1 MPPSQPAGDPPP
13 KTHREI
19 RSTIFGLMM
28 AMMLAALD
36 QTIVATAMPTI
47 GRDLGDFQNLPWII
61 TAYLIAAT
69 AVVPLYGRLADTHG
83 RHVTML
89 SAICIFVLGSV
100 VSALAPSVATLA
112 VGRAIQG
119 LGGGGLVALAQTIIA
134 DVVPP
139 KERGRY
145 QVYIASVF
153 AASGVAGP
161 VLGGFIAEH
170 LHWSAI
176 FWINIPAGAA
186 ALFMTNSV
194 LRRMPRVHRRR
205 RMDFAG
211 AGLMVA
217 ATTTLLL
224 ALNWGGVRLP
234 WSSPVIMALLVTS
247 AMIWLLFV
255 ARIRTAAEPL
265 IPHELLRNS
274 VVVLGITSAGLGM
287 GTFMGLTFFVP
298 IYLELVVGLSASQ
311 SGIALIPLLVGTVSG
326 AITSG
331 HVMARVR
338 HYKRL
343 PMMGLALSTMALAT
357 LTLFPQGLPLWAL
370 EIMFAVASFGVGTS
384 FPVTTVAIQN
394 AVLMHMM
401 GSATATMHFFRQLS
415 GALVIAGFGA
425 IVLGSGVVVGRGAG
439 TAVTAGASAG
449 LIASFQWVFF
459 AAACG
464 VALALCAF
472 VMMKELPLRDRV
484 STGPAP
490 STAPAAGD

>member
-1 MPPSQPAGDPPP
+1 MSASAHAAEPPP

-47 GRDLGDFQNLPWII
+47 GRDLGDFQNLPWVI

-89 SAICIFVLGSV
+89 SAIAIFVVGSV
-100 VSALAPSVATLA
+100 ASALAPSVALLA
-112 VGRAIQG
+112 VARAIQG

-139 KERGRY
+139 KDRGRY

-161 VLGGFIAEH
+161 VLGGILAEH
-170 LHWSAI
+170 LHWSVI

-205 RMDFAG
+205 PIDLAG

-217 ATTTLLL
+217 ATTSLLL
-224 ALNWGGVRLP
+224 ALNWGGTRLP
-234 WSSPVIMALLVTS
+234 WSSPVILALLATS
-247 AMIWLLFV
+247 GIFWALFV
-255 ARIRTAAEPL
+255 TRIGTADEAL
-265 IPHELLRNS
+265 IPRALLRNS
-274 VVVLGITSAGLGM
+274 VVMLGITSAGFGM

-298 IYLELVVGLSASQ
+298 IYLEYVVGLSASQ
-311 SGIALIPLLVGTVSG
+311 SGLALIPLLVGTVSG

-331 HVMARVR
+331 HVMAHVR

-343 PMMGLALSTMALAT
+343 PMVGLTVSAAALAVLAT
-357 LTLFPQGLPLWAL
+357 AAPSLPLWAL
-370 EIMFAVASFGVGTS
+370 EILFAAASFGVGTS

-394 AVLMHMM
+394 AVLAHMM

-425 IVLGSGVVVGRGAG
+425 IVLGSGVSVARGSGVRVSPELAAG
-439 TAVTAGASAG
+439 LAGA
-449 LIASFQWVFF
+449 FHWVFL
-459 AAACG
+459 AAAFG
-464 VALALCAF
+464 VATALTAF
-472 VMMKELPLRDRV
+472 VLMKELPLRDRV
-484 STGPAP
+484 STGPE
-490 STAPAAGD
+490 TAPAAGD

>member
-1 MPPSQPAGDPPP
+1 MPPSHPAGDPPP

-47 GRDLGDFQNLPWII
+47 GRDLGDFQNLPWVI

-83 RHVTML
+83 RHITML
-89 SAICIFVLGSV
+89 SAIVIFVAGSV
-100 VSALAPSVATLA
+100 ASAMAPSVAALA
-112 VGRAIQG
+112 VARAIQG

-161 VLGGFIAEH
+161 VLGGLIAQH
-170 LHWSAI
+170 LHWSVI
-176 FWINIPAGAA
+176 FWLNIPCGAA

-194 LRRMPRVHRRR
+194 LKKMPRVHRRR

-224 ALNWGGVRLP
+224 ALNWGGVRMP

-247 AMIWLLFV
+247 AMIWLLFI
-255 ARIRTAAEPL
+255 ARIRTADEPL
-265 IPHELLRNS
+265 IPSELLRNS
-274 VVVLGITSAGLGM
+274 VVMLGITSAGFGM

-311 SGIALIPLLVGTVSG
+311 SGLALIPLLVGTVTG

-331 HVMARVR
+331 NVMARVR

-343 PMMGLALSTMALAT
+343 PMVGLAISTSALAT
-357 LTLFPQGLPLWAL
+357 LALFPQGLPLWGL
-370 EIMFAVASFGVGTS
+370 EILFAVASFGVGTS
-384 FPVTTVAIQN
+384 FPVTTVCIQN
-394 AVLMHMM
+394 AVQMHMM

-425 IVLGSGVVVGRGAG
+425 IVLGSGVVAGRGAG
-439 TAVTAGASAG
+439 TVLSAANSAT
-449 LIASFQWVFF
+449 LVASFQWVFL
-459 AAACG
+459 AAAMG
-464 VALALCAF
+464 VSTALCAF
-472 VMMKELPLRDRV
+472 VMMRELPLRDRV
-484 STGPAP
+484 STAP
-490 STAPAAGD
+490 VTAPAAGD

>member
-1 MPPSQPAGDPPP
+1 MSASPSPADHQP
-13 KTHREI
+13 KSHREI

-47 GRDLGDFQNLPWII
+47 GRDLGDFQNLPWVI

-89 SAICIFVLGSV
+89 SAIVIFVLGSV
-100 VSALAPSVATLA
+100 ASALAPSVATLA
-112 VGRAIQG
+112 VARAVQG

-161 VLGGFIAEH
+161 VLGGLIAQH
-170 LHWSAI
+170 LHWSVI

-186 ALFMTNSV
+186 ALVMTNSV

-234 WSSPVIMALLVTS
+234 WSSPVIVSLLVAS
-247 AMIWLLFV
+247 GMIWLLFV
-255 ARIRTAAEPL
+255 ARIRQAEEPL
-265 IPHELLRNS
+265 IPRELLRNS
-274 VVVLGITSAGLGM
+274 VVMLGITSAGFGM

-298 IYLELVVGLSASQ
+298 IYLEYVVGLSASQ

-343 PMMGLALSTMALAT
+343 PMAGLTISTTALAVLALV
-357 LTLFPQGLPLWAL
+357 PQGLPLWSL
-370 EIMFAVASFGVGTS
+370 EILFAVASFGVGTS

-394 AVLMHMM
+394 AVVMHMM

-425 IVLGSGVVVGRGAG
+425 IVLGTGLVIGRGAG
-439 TAVTAGASAG
+439 ARPTVELTAGLVGA
-449 LIASFQWVFF
+449 FQWVFL
-459 AAACG
+459 AAAFG
-464 VALALCAF
+464 VAMALTAF
-472 VMMKELPLRDRV
+472 VLMKELPLRDRV
-484 STGPAP
+484 STAP
-490 STAPAAGD
+490 VPQPAAGD

>member
-1 MPPSQPAGDPPP
+1 MPPSQPAGEPAP

-19 RSTIFGLMM
+19 RSTIVGLMM

-47 GRDLGDFQNLPWII
+47 GRDLGDFQNLPWVI

-89 SAICIFVLGSV
+89 SAIAIFVIGSIG
-100 VSALAPSVATLA
+100 SALAPSVAALA
-112 VGRAIQG
+112 VSRAVQG

-170 LHWSAI
+170 LHWSVI
-176 FWINIPAGAA
+176 FWINIPAGAT
-186 ALFMTNSV
+186 ALFMTNSI
-194 LRRMPRVHRRR
+194 LRRMPHHHRRR

-211 AGLMVA
+211 AALMVA
-217 ATTTLLL
+217 ATSSLLL
-224 ALNWGGVRLP
+224 ALNWGGARLP
-234 WSSPVIMALLVTS
+234 WSSPVIIALLATS
-247 AMIWLLFV
+247 AMLWALFV
-255 ARIRTAAEPL
+255 TRIRTAAEPL
-265 IPHELLRNS
+265 IPRELLRNP
-274 VVVLGITSAGLGM
+274 VVVMGMTTAGLGM

-311 SGIALIPLLVGTVSG
+311 SGLALIPLLVGTVSG

-331 HVMARVR
+331 HTMAHVR

-343 PMMGLALSTMALAT
+343 PTVGLAVSTIALTT
-357 LTLFPQGLPLWAL
+357 LAIFPYGLPLWGL
-370 EIMFAVASFGVGTS
+370 EVIFAIASFGVGTS

-415 GALVIAGFGA
+415 GALVVAGFGA
-425 IVLGSGVVVGRGAG
+425 IVLGSGVVAMRGAG
-439 TAVTAGASAG
+439 TTLAAGATASLVG
-449 LIASFQWVFF
+449 SFQWVFF
-459 AAACG
+459 AAATG
-464 VALALCAF
+464 VALAMVAF
-472 VMMKELPLRDRV
+472 VLMKELPLRDRV

-490 STAPAAGD
+490 APAAGD

>member
-1 MPPSQPAGDPPP
+1 MSAAHSPAEPPP

-47 GRDLGDFQNLPWII
+47 GRDLGDFQNLPWVI

-89 SAICIFVLGSV
+89 SAIAIFVAGSV
-100 VSALAPSVATLA
+100 ASALAPSVAALA
-112 VGRAIQG
+112 AARAVQG

-161 VLGGFIAEH
+161 VLGGFIAQH
-170 LHWSAI
+170 LHWSVI

-186 ALFMTNSV
+186 ALVMTNSV

-205 RMDFAG
+205 RMDFLG

-217 ATTTLLL
+217 ATTSLLL
-224 ALNWGGVRLP
+224 ALNWGGVRMP
-234 WSSPVIMALLVTS
+234 WSSPVILSLLATS
-247 AMIWLLFV
+247 GMVFVLFA
-255 ARIRTAAEPL
+255 ARIATAEEAL
-265 IPHELLRNS
+265 IPRALLRNS
-274 VVVLGITSAGLGM
+274 VVVLGITSAGFGM

-298 IYLELVVGLSASQ
+298 IYLEYVVGLSASQ
-311 SGIALIPLLVGTVSG
+311 SGFALIPLLVGTVSG

-331 HVMARVR
+331 HVMAHVR

-343 PMMGLALSTMALAT
+343 PMAGLTVSTAALALLALM
-357 LTLFPQGLPLWAL
+357 PQGLPLWSL
-370 EIMFAVASFGVGTS
+370 ELLFAVASFGVGTS

-394 AVLMHMM
+394 AVVMHLM

-425 IVLGSGVVVGRGAG
+425 IVLGTGVVVARGSGAHVAPELAAG
-439 TAVTAGASAG
+439 LAGA
-449 LIASFQWVFF
+449 FQWVFL
-459 AAACG
+459 AAAFG
-464 VALALCAF
+464 VATALAAF
-472 VMMKELPLRDRV
+472 VRMKELPLRDRV
-484 STGPAP
+484 STGPA
-490 STAPAAGD
+490 TAPAAGD

>member
-1 MPPSQPAGDPPP
+1 MSASAHAAEPPP

-47 GRDLGDFQNLPWII
+47 GRDLGDFQNLPWVI

-89 SAICIFVLGSV
+89 SAIAIFVVGSV
-100 VSALAPSVATLA
+100 ASALAPSVALLA
-112 VGRAIQG
+112 VSRAIQG

-161 VLGGFIAEH
+161 VLGGIIAEH
-170 LHWSAI
+170 LHWSVI

-186 ALFMTNSV
+186 ALVMTNSV

-205 RMDFAG
+205 PIDLAG

-217 ATTTLLL
+217 ATTSLLL
-224 ALNWGGVRLP
+224 ALNWGGTRLP
-234 WSSPVIMALLVTS
+234 WSSPVILALLVTS
-247 AMIWLLFV
+247 GIFWALFV
-255 ARIRTAAEPL
+255 TRIGTADEAL
-265 IPHELLRNS
+265 IPRALLRNS
-274 VVVLGITSAGLGM
+274 VVMLGITSAGFGM

-298 IYLELVVGLSASQ
+298 IYLEYVVGLSASQ
-311 SGIALIPLLVGTVSG
+311 SGLALIPLLVGTVSG

-331 HVMARVR
+331 HVMAHVR

-343 PMMGLALSTMALAT
+343 PMIGLAVSVTALAVLAT
-357 LTLFPQGLPLWAL
+357 AAPSLPLWAL
-370 EIMFAVASFGVGTS
+370 EIFFAAASFGVGTS

-394 AVLMHMM
+394 AVHAHMM

-425 IVLGSGVVVGRGAG
+425 IVLGSGVSVARGSGVRVAPELAAAIAG
-439 TAVTAGASAG
+439 
-449 LIASFQWVFF
+449 SFHWVFL
-459 AAACG
+459 AAAFG
-464 VALALCAF
+464 VATALTAF
-472 VMMKELPLRDRV
+472 VLMKELPLRDRV
-484 STGPAP
+484 STGPE
-490 STAPAAGD
+490 TAPAAGD

>member
-1 MPPSQPAGDPPP
+1 MPPSQPAGEPAP

-47 GRDLGDFQNLPWII
+47 GRELGDFQNLPWVV
-61 TAYLIAAT
+61 TSYLIAAT

-89 SAICIFVLGSV
+89 SAITIFVIGSIG
-100 VSALAPSVATLA
+100 SALAPSVAALA
-112 VGRAIQG
+112 VGRAVQG

-161 VLGGFIAEH
+161 VLGGFFAEH
-170 LHWSAI
+170 LHWSVI
-176 FWINIPAGAA
+176 FWINLPAGAA

-194 LRRMPRVHRRR
+194 LRRMPQFHRRR
-205 RMDFAG
+205 RIDFAG

-217 ATTTLLL
+217 ATTALLL
-224 ALNWGGVRLP
+224 ALNWGGARLP
-234 WSSPVIMALLVTS
+234 WNSPVIVTLLAGS
-247 AMIWLLFV
+247 GMLWALFV
-255 ARIRTAAEPL
+255 TRIGTADEPL
-265 IPHELLRNS
+265 IPRDLLRNP
-274 VVVLGITSAGLGM
+274 VVVMGMTSAGCAM

-298 IYLELVVGLSASQ
+298 IYLELVVGLTASQ
-311 SGIALIPLLVGTVSG
+311 SGLALIPLLVGTVTG

-331 HVMARVR
+331 HTMAHVR

-343 PMMGLALSTMALAT
+343 PMVGLVVSMGALSTLAMV
-357 LTLFPQGLPLWAL
+357 PQGLPLWAL
-370 EIMFAVASFGVGTS
+370 EVIFAIASFGVGTS

-415 GALVIAGFGA
+415 GALVVAAFGA
-425 IVLGSGVVVGRGAG
+425 IVMSSGVVVVRGGG
-439 TAVTAGASAG
+439 TSLSGGATQHLVG
-449 LIASFQWVFF
+449 SFQWVFF
-459 AAACG
+459 MAVCG
-464 VALALCAF
+464 VGAALLAF
-472 VMMKELPLRDRV
+472 TLMKELPLRDRV

-490 STAPAAGD
+490 APAAGD